1 MKTFK
6 QDYSLKKNKEAGAG
20 FSDFATAYY
29 GFDMPPVSECL
40 KISQEFVEM
49 VYQNA
54 KADTITFVHGPNDV
68 HSIYLGKMLLAKIR
82 GEKLVQLWM
91 PGLKK
96 QDKTT
101 NFLKG
106 MGTQYLTFA
115 GFPDLVHGG
124 NKFLRE
130 ARDLKC
136 LYVPKMQDAGIET
149 LYCSQLERVDLPAVT
164 ELGQDSLHD
173 NTECIMFSAPNVR
186 KFGKRVFYSNMQ
198 LNLYDDNINAPNL
211 TEIGFDCADVFYELC
226 GINKSRQQNRSR

>member
-1 MKTFK
+1 VPQLKTARSNLIPVFKTNKNPRTIAGIFILHKLLDNNYIWSMLYCINKGFNMKTFK

-68 HSIYLGKMLLAKIR
+68 HSIYLGKVLLAKIR

-91 PGLKK
+91 PGLEK

-149 LYCSQLERVDLPAVT
+149 LYCSQLERVDLPA
-164 ELGQDSLHD
+164 
-173 NTECIMFSAPNVR
+173 
-186 KFGKRVFYSNMQ
+186 
-198 LNLYDDNINAPNL
+198 L
-211 TEIGFDCADVFYELC
+211 T
-226 GINKSRQQNRSR
+226 